1 MLISCLTCG
10 APYEN
15 NLNQCPYCGG
25 HKTNEKEALNS
36 NTNEIDKL
44 FKLALFDI
52 KNQNHYAALTN
63 INEIIKIDP
72 DQNYAWFLKIKCELI
87 SNYNF
92 NPKQA
97 HQFDNNREAL
107 KKFVDNCEHYL
118 SEMNS
123 ENISIELG
131 ELICKILDSGIIEGN
146 NTFIGLDTFIYS
158 LFYNTNLVFGK
169 DKFSDIALKIPQNK
183 LIKYAYAS
191 PSYFGIL
198 LLQNN
203 LLPQEDL
210 IKMLNKDFYL
220 LLPYIKDNKT
230 DYINQFIRSK
240 NDYFINE
247 INDDYY
253 KENLTK
259 RERINNEIKS
269 FPSNFINEF
278 KNCEIDS
285 VEIQKSLDYYFTV
298 IKNLENPK
306 GGGKCFI
313 ATAAMG
319 DYNHPIVIDLRLFR
333 DNWLIKRKW
342 GIKFT
347 NWYYTYGAK
356 AAKVIEK
363 STFLKK
369 LVYIFIVKPLQI
381 ITKKLR

>member
-1 MLISCLTCG
+1 MLVSCLTCG

-15 NLNQCPYCGG
+15 TLNQCPYCGG
-25 HKTNEKEALNS
+25 FKSKENEIKNNKTS
-36 NTNEIDKL
+36 DIDKL
-44 FKLALFDI
+44 LKLALFEI

-97 HQFDNNREAL
+97 HQFESNREAL

-131 ELICKILDSGIIEGN
+131 ELICKILDSGIREGN
-146 NTFIGLDTFIYS
+146 NGFNGLDTFIYS

-203 LLPQEDL
+203 LLPHEDL
-210 IKMLNKDFYL
+210 IKMLYKDFYS
-220 LLPYIKDNKT
+220 LLPYIKDNKIN
-230 DYINQFIRSK
+230 YINQFIKIK
-240 NDYFINE
+240 NNYFINE
-247 INDDYY
+247 INYEYY
-253 KENLTK
+253 KENITK
-259 RERINNEIKS
+259 RVRINNEIKAFHS
-269 FPSNFINEF
+269 DFLAKS
-278 KNCEIDS
+278 KDTLIDKA
-285 VEIQKSLDYYFTV
+285 ELQKSLDNYFTV
-298 IKNLENPK
+298 IKHIENPK
-306 GGGKCFI
+306 GGGGCFI

-319 DYNHPIVIDLRLFR
+319 DYNHPVVIDLRLFR
-333 DNWLIKRKW
+333 DNWLIKRNW

-347 NWYYTYGAK
+347 NWYYTYGAI

-363 STFLKK
+363 STFLRK
-369 LVYIFIVKPLQI
+369 LTYICIVKPLQI